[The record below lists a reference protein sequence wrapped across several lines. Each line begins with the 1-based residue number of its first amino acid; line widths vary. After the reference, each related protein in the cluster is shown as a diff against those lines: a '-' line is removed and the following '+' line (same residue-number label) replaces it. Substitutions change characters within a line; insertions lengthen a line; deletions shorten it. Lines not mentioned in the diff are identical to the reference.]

1 MYECEYV
8 FHTKT
13 ANIIVQTSRT
23 TDASFAIP
31 LFFNGQ
37 SFLRA
42 VDHADHP
49 AVVAIRTHVS
59 PQTFFNEER
68 SLLCVVHGDD
78 FATQG
83 KPKDLDFLD
92 GVLEEMR
99 RGLTCLGACGL
110 LGIGE
115 RRAAVDSGVV
125 LGVGQRRD
133 AREQRERLLARLRR
147 AQVGDP
153 AVAHEQQ
160 GRGRSNQGC
169 RP

>member
-37 SFLRA
+37 YFLRA

-59 PQTFFNEER
+59 PQTFFI
-68 SLLCVVHGDD
+68 VVSDMRI
-78 FATQG
+78 
-83 KPKDLDFLD
+83 FL
-92 GVLEEMR
+92 VFR
-99 RGLTCLGACGL
+99 
-110 LGIGE
+110 
-115 RRAAVDSGVV
+115 
-125 LGVGQRRD
+125 
-133 AREQRERLLARLRR
+133 
-147 AQVGDP
+147 
-153 AVAHEQQ
+153 
-160 GRGRSNQGC
+160 
-169 RP
+169 